1 MAEVTL
7 SDINQKL
14 SSQMK
19 VDESIARG
27 IHGLRE
33 DFQKLYGLQEKTVR
47 QAAEAKRE
55 GSTGTTAGG
64 APTPAKN
71 DAKKGTNFLSKG
83 LGDMLGKMT
92 GGIMKGAMGLAAM
105 GIAIPAFFG
114 GLLAGD
120 AALSFMKSIGAD
132 FNFKGLK
139 AAALGFSDMIMSMD
153 PKSFIVLAGIM
164 GISAVGGIKGAKGL
178 GTMGVAISAFLGGLL
193 VGDAIIGG
201 AASMGWVD
209 LNFSG
214 LKGAM
219 AGFSDMIMSLDPAA
233 VAILGVLLTAG
244 GVGGALAKKPTDVAL
259 GVASLGAGISGFFI
273 GLAIGDKAMGWLN
286 SDFGNIAKATK
297 GFSNAISNMTIEAMA
312 ALGLIL
318 GTGMILGKVT
328 DEKTKMKMV
337 LGIGALSAGIAAFF
351 LGFAATDFI
360 AANVG
365 TGEHAVELVKNF
377 GAAIGALDQNSLIAL
392 GGLLA
397 AGAIFG
403 ATGLGGAAA
412 IGMGMIGAGIASF
425 FLAFEGLA
433 ALGNVIGANGENTKE
448 LMTNMSD
455 GLKQLTGLDGDMLL
469 KLGEALPKIGLGI
482 AAFFAGDA
490 IGSLT
495 QGVKDMF
502 NDFFGTEE
510 DNKFAKMVE
519 QLKPLEGLNDINIV
533 GFGDILTDLERFA
546 ALDFDSNMG
555 QKFGSF
561 ANSLYRSM
569 PKLEAAFYG
578 GDAPRGAVK
587 DTIRGLVHAGAAI
600 DQLERLE
607 GIGNGRGSDVRG
619 QGPKQNDM
627 APVPATMPG
636 GKPIII
642 QDNSSQV
649 SGGGTVLAGETR
661 ASTGN
666 AQAIKTGFF
675 AGTGGY

>member
-1 MAEVTL
+1 MREVTL
-7 SDINQKL
+7 NDINQKL

-19 VDESIARG
+19 VDESISRG

-33 DFQKLYGLQEKTVR
+33 DFQKLYGLQEQAIR

-55 GSTGTTAGG
+55 GSTGSKEGG

-120 AALSFMKSIGAD
+120 AALTFMKSIGAD

-178 GTMGVAISAFLGGLL
+178 GSMGIAISAFLGGLL

-201 AASMGWVD
+201 ASSMGWID

-219 AGFSDMIMSLDPAA
+219 SGFSDMIMSLDPAA
-233 VAILGVLLTAG
+233 VAVLGVLLTAG

-297 GFSNAISNMTIEAMA
+297 GFSNAISNMTIEAMG

-318 GTGMILGKVT
+318 GTGMILGKIT

-403 ATGLGGAAA
+403 ATGLGGPAAL
-412 IGMGMIGAGIASF
+412 GMGMIGAGIAAF

-433 ALGNVIGANGENTKE
+433 AIGNVIGADGSNTKT
-448 LMTNMSD
+448 LITNMAS
-455 GLKQLTGLDGDMLL
+455 GLKELTGLDGDMLL
-469 KLGEALPKIGLGI
+469 KLGEALPKIGLGV

-490 IGSLT
+490 LGSIT
-495 QGVKDMF
+495 QGVKDAF
-502 NDFFGTEE
+502 NFLFGTESE
-510 DNKFAKMVE
+510 NKFAKMVE
-519 QLKPLEGLNDINIV
+519 ELKPLEGLNDLKIDS
-533 GFGDILTDLERFA
+533 FGDILSDLERFA
-546 ALDFDSNMG
+546 ALDFDGGMG
-555 QKFGSF
+555 NKFSGF
-561 ANSLYRSM
+561 ANSLYRAM
-569 PKLEAAFYG
+569 PKLETAFYG
-578 GDAPRGAVK
+578 GKAHRGAVRK
-587 DTIRGLVHAGAAI
+587 TIKGLVNAEGAI
-600 DQLERLE
+600 DQLERLDN
-607 GIGNGRGSDVRG
+607 ISNGRGGGLRG

-627 APVPATMPG
+627 TPVPVTIAG
-636 GKPIII
+636 GAPIIV

-649 SGGGTVLAGETR
+649 AGGTTVMAGETR
-661 ASTGN
+661 PSTAN
-666 AQAIKTGFF
+666 DRVMKTGFMQPV
-675 AGTGGY
+675 Y